1 MNAKMLRPP
10 CSRKISVNNISR
22 APVTISVMVPA
33 VDSAPL
39 VSFA

>member
-1 MNAKMLRPP
+1 MLRPP
-10 CSRKISVNNISR
+10 CNRKINVKNTSN

-33 VDSAPL
+33 VANTPL